1 MLTYVTQPSEW
12 FFTHTRCKQLIWIF
26 HWRTTSSFIWFL
38 QFDSMLLAAFSDC
51 SRLSNGPRLESLKL
65 HQKNHIDID
74 LRQQLKPA
82 YDMFVAAMKHATAPH
97 STRKEMYI
105 FICFDFQFR
114 LHLNDNVIRGWETFW
129 NRQTLCRQ
137 KKMHCIHFNHW
148 KSSQSKECQKVF
160 WSKNSFENRV
170 SLLQKEMLFPDWENQ
185 AKTVSNGHRRK
196 WAVHQQGSIFIHITK
211 SLPITKYLSVPCWT
225 LWCKPNDICLWISYK
240 YRIHHSE

>member
-51 SRLSNGPRLESLKL
+51 SRLSNGPRLKSLKL

-114 LHLNDNVIRGWETFW
+114 LHLNDNVIRGWETFR

-137 KKMHCIHFNHW
+137 KKVHCIHLCMLQPLKELTIQGMPESISIQKFVW
-148 KSSQSKECQKVF
+148 KSCFVASKGNAISRLGKPGENCFKWPSTKVIRSPARIDFHPYYKISTYYKILEC
-160 WSKNSFENRV
+160 
-170 SLLQKEMLFPDWENQ
+170 SLLNSMM
-185 AKTVSNGHRRK
+185 
-196 WAVHQQGSIFIHITK
+196 
-211 SLPITKYLSVPCWT
+211 
-225 LWCKPNDICLWISYK
+225 
-240 YRIHHSE
+240 